1 MDEVSIILIQYLNPV
16 SFLDQRYKVT
26 FDTTGQFKPG
36 DRFDLGFMEIYLKNG
51 IQVLITL

>member
-1 MDEVSIILIQYLNPV
+1 MNEVPIILIQYLNPV
-16 SFLDQRYKVT
+16 NFLDQRYKVT
-26 FDTTGQFKPG
+26 YDTTGQFKPG